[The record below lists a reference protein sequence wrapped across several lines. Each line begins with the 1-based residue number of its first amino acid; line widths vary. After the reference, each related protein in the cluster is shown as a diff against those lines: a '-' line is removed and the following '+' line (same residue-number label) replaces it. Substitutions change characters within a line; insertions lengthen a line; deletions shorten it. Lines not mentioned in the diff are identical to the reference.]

1 MFTREGLT
9 CKELKPRRLYPDLE
23 CTLLELRIR
32 QCKWLVVMG
41 YNPHKEKIGNFLNH
55 LSREID
61 QHLPNYDNLLMLGDW
76 NSTVTEKEMVDFC
89 EMYSLSNLI
98 NEPTCFK
105 NADNPSSI
113 DIMLTNKK
121 LSFQIL

>member
-1 MFTREGLT
+1 
-9 CKELKPRRLYPDLE
+9 
-23 CTLLELRIR
+23 
-32 QCKWLVVMG
+32 MG

-76 NSTVTEKEMVDFC
+76 NCAETETEMVDFC

-98 NEPTCFK
+98 KEPTCFK
-105 NADNPSSI
+105 SVDNPSSI
-113 DIMLTNKK
+113 DIMLTH
-121 LSFQIL
+121 